1 MKVALASD
9 HAGYAL
15 KEQIK
20 EWLADWGIETYDAGC
35 HSLESVDYVDYASG
49 AVGALEEQ
57 ECDRAILV
65 CGTGIGM
72 SIAANKYPGI
82 RAALCHDLFSAR
94 ATREHNDSNV
104 LCLGARVIGSGL
116 AEEIVR
122 VWLHTEF
129 AGGRHQRRVDKISA
143 IEQRVLGQ

>member
-1 MKVALASD
+1 M
-9 HAGYAL
+9 
-15 KEQIK
+15 
-20 EWLADWGIETYDAGC
+20 
-35 HSLESVDYVDYASG
+35 ESVDYVDYASG